1 MTGDI
6 VARRYANALFAIG
19 REQGPEAMESYGRTL
34 EGLTGL
40 LDQSKDLERLLRAP
54 VISAGEKN
62 AVLDKVLAGLD
73 ASPIMLSFCHLLA
86 EKTRLPLLRA
96 IADAYRARLDEVQG
110 VVRGTVVTAV
120 PLDSQ
125 REAEVA
131 ATLGKKTG
139 SKLVLGFEV
148 DPDVLGG
155 IVLHLGNTVMDAS
168 LRAQLRALIDTI
180 KRGE

>member
-6 VARRYANALFAIG
+6 VARRYAHALFAIG
-19 REQGPEAMESYGRTL
+19 REQGLNELESYGRTF
-34 EGLTGL
+34 EKLTDL
-40 LDQSKDLERLLRAP
+40 LDQSQDLDRLLRAP

-62 AVLDKVLAGLD
+62 AVLDKVLKGLD
-73 ASPIMLSFCHLLA
+73 ASPIMFSFCHLLA

-96 IADAYRARLDEVQG
+96 VADAYRAQLDEAKG

-125 REAEVA
+125 REQELA
-131 ATLGKKTG
+131 ATLGKKAG
-139 SKLVLGFEV
+139 AQLVLGFEV
-148 DPDVLGG
+148 DPDILGG
-155 IVLHLGNTVMDAS
+155 LVLHLGNTVMDAS
-168 LRAQLRALIDTI
+168 LRAQLCALIDTI